1 MTSLADGFRDV
12 DATAD
17 LRKLIRCL
25 VAIDDLPDFRAYKE
39 ASIDGLGLA
48 ADARVADV
56 ACGLG
61 FDLLRLQ
68 RRAPAGLVVGF
79 DTSGLLLDHAR
90 RTIGGNGNIVL
101 ATADARAL
109 PCPDATFD
117 AVRIDRSLQHI
128 ENPLTVL
135 DEMARNTRRG
145 GLVAASE
152 PDWDSFSLGMD
163 DDPTMRTILQDWLSG
178 FRNPR
183 IGRELPALF
192 EACGLV
198 VRARLAQ
205 QTTLTDWSTAVQVYD
220 VRETTRRCVLRGLID
235 AEAAERMTAEM
246 IKQCR
251 TGTFRAFLTV
261 HAVIGKKR

>member
-68 RRAPAGLVVGF
+68 RRAAAGLIVGF
-79 DTSGLLLDHAR
+79 DASGLLLDNAR
-90 RTIGGNGNIVL
+90 RTVDGRGNIVL
-101 ATADARAL
+101 AAADARAL

-135 DEMARNTRRG
+135 SEMARITRRG

-152 PDWDSFSLGMD
+152 PDWDSFSLGMG
-163 DDPTMRTILQDWLSG
+163 DDPTMRTILQAWLSG

-183 IGRELPALF
+183 IGCELPALF

-198 VRARLAQ
+198 VRARQAQ
-205 QTTLTDWSTAVQVYD
+205 QTTLTDWSAAVQVYD
-220 VRETTRRCVLRGLID
+220 VPETIRRCVSSGLFD
-235 AEAAERMTAEM
+235 ADAAERMTAT
-246 IKQCR
+246 IVGKSR
-251 TGTFRAFLTV
+251 TGAFRACLTV
-261 HAVIGKKR
+261 RSVIGEKR